1 MGGDDDLVRRPM
13 DLMNYF
19 IQACMHAGTT
29 RLEIRFGIVAFH
41 GNPRFATHRR
51 ARIPGELKRAG
62 DGSKLFG
69 WMAASAGLY
78 PCAHVD

>member
-1 MGGDDDLVRRPM
+1 M
-13 DLMNYF
+13 DLMNHL
-19 IQACMHAGTT
+19 IQAGTHAGIA

-62 DGSKLFG
+62 DGSKLLDG
-69 WMAASAGLY
+69 WPLPLG
-78 PCAHVD
+78 CTRAHVD